1 MSIEHFILMWVLTTF
16 LFLPYESAAAKTLL
30 LDSIVAV
37 VDEDII
43 LQTELDNRVYQ
54 IKQGVEED
62 QLPPDDVLVKQV
74 LERLI
79 VESLELQTASRA
91 GIRISD
97 QELNE
102 AMAGIAAQNGM
113 NLTQFRD
120 ALVADGIPFADMRNQ
135 VKREMQISRVQRGIM
150 NNRIQISEQELDNFL
165 QSELGEMVTAD
176 EYHVLHILMAVEA
189 DAESAL
195 ISQIRGK
202 AETLL
207 QELKAGAD
215 FKRAA
220 IANSAG
226 QNALQG
232 GDLGWR
238 KPVQLPSIFA
248 DRAQK
253 MVVGEV
259 AGPIKSASGFH
270 IIKLIEKRGAQ
281 AEGQIAQTHCRH
293 ILIKP
298 SEIRSEEEAR
308 EFAQQLLLEIREG
321 SAFEK
326 LAEMHSDDP
335 SSALSGGDLDWN
347 QAGTFVPEFEAV
359 MTSLDIDEISEVF
372 KTVHGYHIVQV
383 TGRRIEDFSEE
394 FRRGQAD
401 NYLRSRKF
409 EEELETWLREIR
421 EEAFVD
427 IRI

>member
-1 MSIEHFILMWVLTTF
+1 MSIKHLTLMWVLAPF
-16 LFLPYESAAAKTLL
+16 LVLPYESTEAKTVP

-37 VDEDII
+37 VDEDVI
-43 LQTELDNRVYQ
+43 LKSELDSRVIQ
-54 IKQGVEED
+54 IKQGVEEN
-62 QLPPDDVLVKQV
+62 QLPPDDLLVKQV

-79 VESLELQTASRA
+79 VESLELQTATRA

-102 AMAGIAAQNGM
+102 AMITIAAQNRM
-113 NLTQFRD
+113 NLDQFRD
-120 ALVADGIPFADMRNQ
+120 ALAADGIPYSDMRNQ
-135 VKREMQISRVQRGIM
+135 VKREIQISRVERGIM
-150 NNRIQISEQELDNFL
+150 NNRIQISEQELDHFL
-165 QSELGEMVTAD
+165 QSELGEMITSD
-176 EYHVLHILMAVEA
+176 EYHLLHILMAVEEN
-189 DAESAL
+189 AESAL
-195 ISQIRGK
+195 ISQIRAK

-207 QELKAGAD
+207 QELQAGAD

-248 DRAQK
+248 DKTQK
-253 MVVGEV
+253 MAVGEV

-270 IIKLIEKRGAQ
+270 IIKLVEKRGAQ
-281 AEGQIAQTHCRH
+281 AEGQVAQTRSRH

-298 SEIRSEEEAR
+298 SEIRSEEESR
-308 EFAQQLLLEIREG
+308 ELAQKLLDEIG
-321 SAFEK
+321 AGADFEK
-326 LAEMHSDDP
+326 LAELHSEDP

-347 QAGTFVPEFEAV
+347 QAGTFLPEFEEV
-359 MTSLDIDEISEVF
+359 MSSLEIDAISEVF
-372 KTVHGYHIVQV
+372 KTVNGYHIVEV

-394 FRRGQAD
+394 FRRNQAA